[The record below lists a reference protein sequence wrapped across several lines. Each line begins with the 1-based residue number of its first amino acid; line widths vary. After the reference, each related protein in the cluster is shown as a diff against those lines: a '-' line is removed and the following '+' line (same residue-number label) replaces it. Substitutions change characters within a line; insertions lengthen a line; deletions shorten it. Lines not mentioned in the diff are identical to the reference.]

1 MRQTR
6 KGFKTYWKLFSSTF
20 YLSAFTFGGGYIII
34 PLMRKKFVEDLHW
47 IEEQEMLDLSAIAQS
62 SPGAMAVNAAILV
75 GYRIAGIPG
84 AMVTILGTI
93 LPPLIILSVISV
105 IYEWFSSN
113 PWVAALLKGMRS
125 GVAAVIADVTL
136 NMGGDIVRSRNFLH
150 ILLMLAAFCVTFFLK
165 VNVVYVILACG
176 VVGLVTTIAGEKA
189 RKERTGE

>member
-1 MRQTR
+1 MRQ
-6 KGFKTYWKLFSSTF
+6 KGAKTYWKLFTATF
-20 YLSAFTFGGGYIII
+20 SLSAFTFGGGYIII

-84 AMVTILGTI
+84 ALVTIGGTV
-93 LPPLIILSVISV
+93 LPPLIILSIISV
-105 IYEWFSSN
+105 IYAWFSTN
-113 PWVAALLKGMRS
+113 LWVAALLKGMRA

-136 NMGGDIVRSRNFLH
+136 SMGGGIIKSRDFLR
-150 ILLMLAAFCVTFFLK
+150 IFLMLAAFCVTFFLK

-176 VVGLVTTIAGEKA
+176 LIGLVSAICKEKKGAGK
-189 RKERTGE
+189 